1 MENNNNQGR
10 KISESS
16 IFKSFMNK
24 AEEYLKKPSRL
35 KDLINDAF
43 KKASDK
49 KDIGTIAHDV
59 WESIQTLSRMIKAA
73 ATGEYT
79 GIPTSTVV
87 GGIAV
92 LLYFISPI
100 DFVPDFIPV
109 IGLLDDVA
117 LLAWFMTSI
126 TGEMDKFL
134 EWERGNH
141 AATASA
147 SAAATTNSPVNATG
161 GPAAATYTAT
171 TGGTGANTYPNV
183 NNHVSNP
190 DGELL
195 VKDFN
200 AHDQYPASD
209 NNGNRSGTGFGEPN
223 TQADPTDSTRIPN
236 SNNTSG
242 DPGGNVH

>member
-59 WESIQTLSRMIKAA
+59 WESIQTLTRMIKAA

-141 AATASA
+141 AATAGSGA
-147 SAAATTNSPVNATG
+147 STGYSSAAAYTNSSSSATSPDISHQG
-161 GPAAATYTAT
+161 IA
-171 TGGTGANTYPNV
+171 
-183 NNHVSNP
+183 NP
-190 DGELL
+190 DNELL

-200 AHDQYPASD
+200 AHDQYSASD
-209 NNGNRSGTGFGEPN
+209 NSSNRSGTGFGEPN

-236 SNNTSG
+236 SNNTGG

>member
-16 IFKSFMNK
+16 IFKNFMHK
-24 AEEYLKKPSRL
+24 AEEYLKRPSRL

-126 TGEMDKFL
+126 KVEMDKFL
-134 EWERGNH
+134 DWERGNH
-141 AATASA
+141 AATAG
-147 SAAATTNSPVNATG
+147 AAAAANSTVNATG
-161 GPAAATYTAT
+161 GSSAATYNST
-171 TGGTGANTYPNV
+171 TGGTSTNTYPNV
-183 NNHVSNP
+183 NNHLSNP
-190 DGELL
+190 GDELL

-200 AHDQYPASD
+200 AHDQYQAPD
-209 NNGNRSGTGFGEPN
+209 NGHHSGSGFGESN
-223 TQADPTDSTRIPN
+223 NQADSTDSTRIPN
-236 SNNTSG
+236 SNRTGG

>member
-16 IFKSFMNK
+16 IFKNFMNK

-35 KDLINDAF
+35 KDLMNDAF

-126 TGEMDKFL
+126 KSEMNKFL
-134 EWERGNH
+134 EWEKGNH
-141 AATASA
+141 AATAGAGA
-147 SAAATTNSPVNATG
+147 SMSRSSTAAYNHSTPVATP
-161 GPAAATYTAT
+161 
-171 TGGTGANTYPNV
+171 TYPDIS
-183 NNHVSNP
+183 HQGIADP
-190 DGELL
+190 KDELL

-200 AHDQYPASD
+200 AHDQSPAPDTNS
-209 NNGNRSGTGFGEPN
+209 NRSGTGFGEPN
-223 TQADPTDSTRIPN
+223 TTDGTRIPN
-236 SNNTSG
+236 SNNTGG